1 MLKYLLLIGFGSFLG
16 GIARFIV
23 TRVIQNSASTSFPL
37 GTLSV
42 NIIGCFLIGIIFG
55 LSERS
60 TLINNELRMFL
71 TIGFCGGF
79 TTFSSFTNENILLLR
94 DGNIMYFALYTSISV
109 FIGIFA
115 TYAGNLLTK
124 IL

>member
-1 MLKYLLLIGFGSFLG
+1 
-16 GIARFIV
+16 
-23 TRVIQNSASTSFPL
+23 
-37 GTLSV
+37 
-42 NIIGCFLIGIIFG
+42 
-55 LSERS
+55 
-60 TLINNELRMFL
+60 MFL